1 MSLIERKIY
10 EMIQTLRLAKK
21 TSREDYTQHLR
32 LVVLGLLSVGGI
44 AFIIKL
50 IAEYITVGASG
61 QFR

>member
-1 MSLIERKIY
+1 MSIVERKIS

-50 IAEYITVGASG
+50 IAEYVTAAGKLG
-61 QFR
+61 